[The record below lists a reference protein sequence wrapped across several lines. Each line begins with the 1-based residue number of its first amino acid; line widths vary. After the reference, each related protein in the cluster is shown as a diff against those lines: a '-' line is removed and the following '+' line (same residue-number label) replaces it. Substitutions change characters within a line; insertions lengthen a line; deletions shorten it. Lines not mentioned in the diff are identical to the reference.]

1 MAGETDLAKLLA
13 TMSPVL
19 FPQTYVYCTVAYRDV
34 PRYQALEPLATYRE
48 DEGLTLVLAR
58 SDADEAGLELL
69 DLLAREGDAL
79 PVLLALRIQE
89 RLLELGPRGR
99 VFALIGVAGSEVEQC
114 SERGLQ
120 PLALGELRARF
131 GELALPHQPATELE
145 QRFGRGLVIRAGGQR
160 DQQRQH

>member
-58 SDADEAGLELL
+58 SDADEAGLDYGPLL
-69 DLLAREGDAL
+69 RRITLNVHSALEAVGLTAAVSAALTREGISANVIAAYYHDHIFVPEADAERAL
-79 PVLLALRIQE
+79 AALR
-89 RLLELGPRGR
+89 
-99 VFALIGVAGSEVEQC
+99 ALTRCI
-114 SERGLQ
+114 
-120 PLALGELRARF
+120 
-131 GELALPHQPATELE
+131 
-145 QRFGRGLVIRAGGQR
+145 
-160 DQQRQH
+160 